1 MPLIILLSDW
11 NMSENDTK
19 ELTIEVKDLSIEK
32 DQHVEDLLRFLEE
45 QLPQIEI
52 SRSGNEVEIVM
63 PLEMS
68 KRAIKLR
75 LKKFLHRKNLTDK
88 FRPISYKTSDNQ
100 GYMIKERR
108 TLELTYY

>member
-1 MPLIILLSDW
+1 
-11 NMSENDTK
+11 MSENDTK

-32 DQHVEDLLRFLEE
+32 DQLVEDLLRFLEE

-52 SRSGNEVEIVM
+52 SRSGNEVGVVM
-63 PLEMS
+63 PGGMS

-75 LKKFLHRKNLTDK
+75 IKKFLHRKNLTEK

-100 GYMIKERR
+100 GYMIKEKR